1 MYFTLF
7 ILLPYMC
14 IALCLFGLL
23 QKLIMIYKK
32 YIHKNNSQN
41 SKLYTYNHKSN
52 SIKYIVYLILLHF
65 LGYVL
70 IKCTFIL
77 FGISGNNLNNITT
90 LIQGIVIAI
99 FLTILTYK
107 VVYNRIKNS
116 IKITGNIYNN
126 LLLILVVIHIFVGYI
141 GIMFINDELDKKATS
156 TMLSHYYDS
165 LLSLDMNSYTYLL
178 NLNFITLI
186 HLVLG
191 FLFLALVPYT
201 KLMEDI
207 FMMPVSIY
215 NLTLRKKI

>member
-1 MYFTLF
+1 
-7 ILLPYMC
+7 
-14 IALCLFGLL
+14 
-23 QKLIMIYKK
+23 
-32 YIHKNNSQN
+32 
-41 SKLYTYNHKSN
+41 
-52 SIKYIVYLILLHF
+52 
-65 LGYVL
+65 VL